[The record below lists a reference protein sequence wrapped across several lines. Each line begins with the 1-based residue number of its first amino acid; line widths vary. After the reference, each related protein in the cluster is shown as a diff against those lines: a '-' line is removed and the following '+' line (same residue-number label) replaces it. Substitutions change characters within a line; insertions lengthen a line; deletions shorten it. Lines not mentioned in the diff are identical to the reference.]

1 MVVRDYAGWFALLI
15 SSVSISAWSA
25 TPGAPAATIVAAP
38 EKPATTSKAP
48 LKVNVS
54 SALPAPSAPQVASST
69 VPQTPPPLE
78 RPQPDALLVKKAIDV
93 SAEEPADGRTRL
105 GLRLAVVARGPAEP
119 WLLAVI
125 NRGTEPVR
133 VLFDL
138 RLLSLEVSPPPTQE
152 PEKGRA
158 KPAKPVVCKLPA
170 NARPDVPRSELEA
183 KLAPGEGLV
192 DSFDPRLFC
201 FTSTRKS
208 PLVGGARV
216 VAHLGFAE
224 KTKAVWKKGKRE
236 TLVVEQSPPFVAR
249 RATAI
254 PDLTEIRAEPA
265 RDPGP
270 EAPRSDIEAV
280 KELIAPTIEVAPEAA
295 SALEPPSEPFELS
308 VVEGSDAK
316 TGRGVTV
323 AVSIINRS
331 PQARYLYFRRELL
344 SFEVSGPNGFVS
356 CEPGPDARAPDRQSY
371 TRVNPGGRVSATSR
385 LIELCPFGTFDDPG
399 LYLIGA
405 RFESTRAGAEFEL
418 DAFTGQLESRTPV
431 TVRVQEGPKPMSPG
445 QAPLA
450 IRIGA
455 P

>member
-15 SSVSISAWSA
+15 SSVPVSAWGA
-25 TPGAPAATIVAAP
+25 TPSTSSAPAAVV
-38 EKPATTSKAP
+38 EKPAITTKAP

-54 SALPAPSAPQVASST
+54 SAVPAPSAAPVASSAA
-69 VPQTPPPLE
+69 PQASPPPE
-78 RPQPDALLVKKAIDV
+78 PPQLDPLLVKKAIDV

-138 RLLSLEVSPPPTQE
+138 RLLSLEVSPPPSQE

-158 KPAKPVVCKLPA
+158 KPAKAVVCKLPA

-201 FTSTRKS
+201 FSSTRKS

-216 VAHLGFAE
+216 VAHLGFPE
-224 KTKAVWKKGKRE
+224 KTKAMWKKGKRE
-236 TLVVEQSPPFVAR
+236 TVVVEQSPPFVAR

-254 PDLTEIRAEPA
+254 PDLTEIRSEPA

-270 EAPRSDIEAV
+270 GAPRSDTEAV
-280 KELIAPTIEVAPEAA
+280 KQLIAPTIEVAPDVAPTVV
-295 SALEPPSEPFELS
+295 PPPEPFELL

-323 AVSIINRS
+323 AVSIVNRS
-331 PQARYLYFRRELL
+331 SQPRYLYFRRELL
-344 SFEVSGPNGFVS
+344 SFEVSGPQGLVN
-356 CEPGPDARAPDRQSY
+356 CEPGPDVRAPDRQSY
-371 TRVNPGGRVSATSR
+371 TRVKPGGRVSATSR

-418 DAFTGQLESRTPV
+418 DAFTGQLASRTPV

-445 QAPLA
+445 YAPLA